1 MTSLIVF
8 TRAQGFDEAELR
20 AAGYFGVSEAA
31 EEPSFEEA
39 FGALEG
45 GVGLFDAL
53 PYDEPHGWLMSV
65 MGTDCDG
72 LRRIATDCHVMI
84 PKVRQTLAALRSAS
98 GCTICP
104 SCVHL
109 V

>member
-1 MTSLIVF
+1 MTFLIVF

-53 PYDEPHGWLMSV
+53 PYEMRR
-65 MGTDCDG
+65 CAR
-72 LRRIATDCHVMI
+72 LRRIATDCD
-84 PKVRQTLAALRSAS
+84 
-98 GCTICP
+98 
-104 SCVHL
+104 
-109 V
+109 